1 MAEHLLGQGEVQ
13 GHQEDG
19 PVNGVEPDD
28 VFADQ
33 VEIRRPVFLKQV
45 RTLPVTVVA
54 DPGDVVGQR
63 VQPYVDHVAG
73 IKIHRNPPFEGGP
86 GYAQILQARQQ
97 EVVHHLIFPGYRL
110 DEFRMGVDMLDQP
123 VRIFAHLEEI
133 GLLPGRLH
141 RAPAVG
147 TFSVHQLGLGEE
159 GLAGSAVHA
168 LIIPFVNVAF
178 LIHFLED
185 LLHLALMVFVRGAD
199 EFIVG
204 SVHQI
209 PDLLDLPGH
218 IVHEFLGRNACFLR
232 FQLDLLAVLVGPG
245 LEEHVKALAS
255 FIPGDGVR
263 QHDLIGIADVGLA
276 GRVGNG
282 RCDII
287 LWFFHLLILLL
298 ENKKSPILPSGM
310 IREDGESPCY
320 HFFSP
325 APHDTGLVR

>member
-1 MAEHLLGQGEVQ
+1 M
-13 GHQEDG
+13 
-19 PVNGVEPDD
+19 
-28 VFADQ
+28 
-33 VEIRRPVFLKQV
+33 
-45 RTLPVTVVA
+45 
-54 DPGDVVGQR
+54 
-63 VQPYVDHVAG
+63 AG
-73 IKIHRNPPFEGGP
+73 IEIHRDPPFEGGP
-86 GYAQILQARQQ
+86 GHAQILQARQQ
-97 EVVHHLIFPGYRL
+97 EVVHHLIFPGYGL
-110 DEFRMGVDMLDQP
+110 DEFRMGVNMLDQP
-123 VRIFAHLEEI
+123 IRIFAHLEKI

-141 RAPAVG
+141 RTSAVG
-147 TFSVHQLGLGEE
+147 TFAVHQLGLGEE
-159 GLAGSAVHA
+159 RLAGSAVHA

-199 EFIVG
+199 EFIIG

-218 IVHEFLGRNACFLR
+218 IVHEFLWRNACFLR
-232 FQLDLLAVLVGPG
+232 FQLDLLAVLVGSG

-298 ENKKSPILPSGM
+298 ENKKSPILPPGM

-325 APHDTGLVR
+325 APHGTGLVR